1 MFKQA
6 ARNINLPEKKETSE
20 RSNDYFRLLY
30 EIFSLLPY
38 ETSIHVSCLYALIS
52 KKKRDRRKEWIGR
65 GGEVIQL
72 TGKPFSGACF
82 IIFMKVPIRRIGYR
96 LSLRHDVPYR
106 RVAHAPI

>member
-30 EIFSLLPY
+30 EIFSFLPY

-65 GGEVIQL
+65 GGGSDPIN
-72 TGKPFSGACF
+72 GKTFQAA
-82 IIFMKVPIRRIGYR
+82 VERV
-96 LSLRHDVPYR
+96 SLFL
-106 RVAHAPI
+106 

>member
-30 EIFSLLPY
+30 EIFSFLPY

-52 KKKRDRRKEWIGR
+52 KKKKGIVERSGLGEGR
-65 GGEVIQL
+65 GDPIN
-72 TGKPFSGACF
+72 GKTFQAA
-82 IIFMKVPIRRIGYR
+82 VERV
-96 LSLRHDVPYR
+96 SLFL
-106 RVAHAPI
+106 

>member
-30 EIFSLLPY
+30 EILSLLPY

-52 KKKRDRRKEWIGR
+52 KKKKRDRRKEWIGR
-65 GGEVIQL
+65 GGVIQL
-72 TGKPFSGACF
+72 TGKPFRPRWSVFHYFYEGADKKNWISF
-82 IIFMKVPIRRIGYR
+82 I
-96 LSLRHDVPYR
+96 
-106 RVAHAPI
+106 VAS

>member
-52 KKKRDRRKEWIGR
+52 KKKKKGSSKGVDWER
-65 GGEVIQL
+65 GGDPIN
-72 TGKPFSGACF
+72 GKTFQAA
-82 IIFMKVPIRRIGYR
+82 VERV
-96 LSLRHDVPYR
+96 SLFL
-106 RVAHAPI
+106 

>member
-30 EIFSLLPY
+30 EIFSFLPY

-52 KKKRDRRKEWIGR
+52 KKKKRDRRKEWIGR
-65 GGEVIQL
+65 GGGDPIN
-72 TGKPFSGACF
+72 GKTFQAA
-82 IIFMKVPIRRIGYR
+82 VERV
-96 LSLRHDVPYR
+96 SLFL
-106 RVAHAPI
+106 

>member
-30 EIFSLLPY
+30 EIFSFLPY

-52 KKKRDRRKEWIGR
+52 KKKKGIVERSGLGEGGGR
-65 GGEVIQL
+65 VQL
-72 TGKPFSGACF
+72 TGKPFRPRWSVFHYFYEGADKKNWISF
-82 IIFMKVPIRRIGYR
+82 I
-96 LSLRHDVPYR
+96 
-106 RVAHAPI
+106 VAS

>member
-30 EIFSLLPY
+30 EIFSFLPY

-65 GGEVIQL
+65 GGGDPIN
-72 TGKPFSGACF
+72 GKTFQAA
-82 IIFMKVPIRRIGYR
+82 VERV
-96 LSLRHDVPYR
+96 SLFL
-106 RVAHAPI
+106 

>member
-52 KKKRDRRKEWIGR
+52 KKKKGSSKGVDWER

-72 TGKPFSGACF
+72 TGKPFRPRWSVFHYFYEGADKKNWISF
-82 IIFMKVPIRRIGYR
+82 I
-96 LSLRHDVPYR
+96 
-106 RVAHAPI
+106 VAS

>member
-30 EIFSLLPY
+30 EIFSFLPY

-52 KKKRDRRKEWIGR
+52 KKKKRDRRKEWIGR
-65 GGEVIQL
+65 GGGGDPIN
-72 TGKPFSGACF
+72 GKTFQAAV
-82 IIFMKVPIRRIGYR
+82 KRV
-96 LSLRHDVPYR
+96 SLFL
-106 RVAHAPI
+106 

>member
-30 EIFSLLPY
+30 EIFSFLPY

-52 KKKRDRRKEWIGR
+52 KKKKRDRRKEWIGR
-65 GGEVIQL
+65 GGVIQL
-72 TGKPFSGACF
+72 TGKPFRPRWSVFHYFYEGADKKNWISF
-82 IIFMKVPIRRIGYR
+82 I
-96 LSLRHDVPYR
+96 
-106 RVAHAPI
+106 VAS

>member
-30 EIFSLLPY
+30 EIFSFLPY

-52 KKKRDRRKEWIGR
+52 KKKKGSSKGVDWER
-65 GGEVIQL
+65 GGEGPIN
-72 TGKPFSGACF
+72 GKTFQAA
-82 IIFMKVPIRRIGYR
+82 VERV
-96 LSLRHDVPYR
+96 SLFL
-106 RVAHAPI
+106 